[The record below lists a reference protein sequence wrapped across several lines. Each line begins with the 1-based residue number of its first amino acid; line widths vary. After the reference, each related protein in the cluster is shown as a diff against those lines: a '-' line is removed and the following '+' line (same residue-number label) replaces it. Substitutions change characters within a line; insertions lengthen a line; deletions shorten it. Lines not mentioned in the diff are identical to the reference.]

1 MDEATFLDPA
11 TFSVIP
17 GGQTTISF
25 IPDASLGVN
34 SVVNATTWSST
45 FSASMQSDAPGLA
58 SLFSLSVNISS
69 ATPGLVGVS
78 FTSNPLL
85 GLNNAAITAE
95 LLSGFA
101 YDPATGDYSFNP
113 TGQEIDASLTVPE
126 GVSDITITD
135 GMSVE
140 DTSTA
145 GAVPEQSSTLALL
158 GLSTLS
164 LLAFD
169 LRWRIAKA

>member
-1 MDEATFLDPA
+1 
-11 TFSVIP
+11 
-17 GGQTTISF
+17 
-25 IPDASLGVN
+25 
-34 SVVNATTWSST
+34 
-45 FSASMQSDAPGLA
+45 
-58 SLFSLSVNISS
+58 
-69 ATPGLVGVS
+69 VGVS